1 MKEGYKIINR
11 YIFQLGKST
20 MSWSSK
26 WQNLVSLSVYKA
38 EIQVL
43 VHTTQEAIWL
53 KHFIEE
59 VLQTNSMPIMI
70 HCDNQATVQQ
80 VKIEE
85 MTYSARTRHLDLR
98 KDFVLDYIS

>member
-53 KHFIEE
+53 KQIAKEI
-59 VLQTNSMPIMI
+59 LQVDSAPITLFS
-70 HCDNQATVQQ
+70 DN
-80 VKIEE
+80 
-85 MTYSARTRHLDLR
+85 
-98 KDFVLDYIS
+98 